1 MQTNQDPSS
10 EPQFSWLHWLLANVR
25 LILFLLVAFTGMIA
39 VYWFF
44 SPEEATADLVAV
56 TAEGSLSAPFY
67 KPVPAKPVMQRLS
80 QSAGPLRIGIIS
92 GHKGND
98 SGAVCEDNGRVTL
111 TEAEVVANIADQ
123 VAVQLQ
129 TQGIPVDILD
139 EFDGRFP
146 NYNAT
151 AVVSIHADSC
161 VYYHDQLTGF
171 KVAGSSLTD
180 SEALKLCMDQEY
192 GRVTELPYHPNTI
205 TEHMIDYHAFRELP
219 VGLPA
224 IIIEVGFMN
233 LDREILTTNSHL
245 PAAGIYSGIQ
255 CYLAQLGYQSSN

>member
-1 MQTNQDPSS
+1 MQNNHDPSLES
-10 EPQFSWLHWLLANVR
+10 DFSWLHWLLANVR
-25 LILFLLVAFTGMIA
+25 LILFLLLAFSGM
-39 VYWFF
+39 VLTYWFF
-44 SPEEATADLVAV
+44 SPEEATADLIAT
-56 TAEGSLSAPFY
+56 TAEGSLSAPLY
-67 KPVPAKPVMQRLS
+67 KPVPAKPVVQRLS

-98 SGAVCEDNGRVTL
+98 SGAVCEVNGRVTL

-123 VAVQLQ
+123 VVQHLQ
-129 TQGIPVDILD
+129 ADGISVDILD
-139 EFDGRFP
+139 EFDSRFP
-146 NYNAT
+146 SYNAT

-171 KVAGSSLTD
+171 KVAGSSFTD
-180 SEALKLCMDQEY
+180 SETLKQCMDEAY

-205 TEHMIDYHAFRELP
+205 TEHMIDYHAFRKLP

-224 IIIEVGFMN
+224 IIIEVGFLN
-233 LDREILTTNSHL
+233 LDQEILTTSSHL

-255 CYLAQLGYQSSN
+255 CYLAQLGLQGNN